1 MKNIFLLFIIIQL
14 FFSNSI
20 SANELKF
27 ESSPYLQAHKNDPV
41 NWYPWGRG
49 VQEALKEDKPI
60 FLSIGYS
67 TCHWCHVMQRE
78 SFKNEALAKLLNKS
92 FISIKVDRE
101 EMPQID
107 ALYQELYLKVKGRRG
122 GWPLTLFLTPK
133 REVFYIGSY
142 IPLHKESYA
151 EGLETLVPKL
161 AKDFYTHKLPTL
173 KKKPRELF
181 ESAKREKIN
190 AKILAKDLKESYD
203 EIYSGF
209 GVSKKFP
216 EASKLSLMMDL
227 AALNHDK
234 ELENFTYE
242 MLDMMAL
249 RGLYDQVEG
258 GFFRYSTDA
267 AWEIPHFEKML
278 YTQAELIPPYVR
290 AYLKTKKEL
299 YKNVVE
305 ETVAM
310 LDKHYKKNNLYY
322 SASNADTHEKEGA
335 YFTFT
340 KEEIGQT
347 KFEFYPNFKEQM
359 HINIED
365 EKRPSFFN
373 DAREK
378 LLKVRE
384 TKEYPFIDTKINTAW
399 NALMVEALYSASVIN
414 EKYAK
419 MADKTLQALTDLMF
433 DKGALYHQTLLGLAP
448 TQKGLL
454 EDYSFFISALIAGY
468 EVDYDAKKLDFAE
481 YLLQKSKEKFYKK
494 GIWYLSDDG
503 LKIKAG
509 LLDKYYISP
518 LSKMMQN
525 IIKFASLKGKLSYE
539 KFFLESM
546 QVLQSHLEEKKS
558 EVPALAEAYL
568 MQKLQIM
575 TIKSSTKNLIKNREL
590 IESVNYPFVLRK
602 KELYSDYLVCSLRK
616 CYLKTPNLKK
626 ILVTLP

>member
-1 MKNIFLLFIIIQL
+1 MKKIFLLVIISQL
-14 FFSNSI
+14 FFYESI

-27 ESSPYLQAHKNDPV
+27 ETSPYLQAHKNDPL
-41 NWYPWGRG
+41 NWYPWEKGIKK
-49 VQEALKEDKPI
+49 ALKENRPI

-78 SFKNEALAKLLNKS
+78 SFKNKSLAKLLNKN
-92 FISIKVDRE
+92 FVSIKVDRE

-122 GWPLTLFLTPK
+122 GWPLTLFLTPS

-151 EGLETLVPKL
+151 EGLDTLVPRL
-161 AKDFYTHKLPTL
+161 AKAFYTNSLPTL
-173 KKKPRELF
+173 QEKPRELF
-181 ESAKREKIN
+181 ENATEDALN
-190 AKILAKDLKESYD
+190 AKSLAEDLKESYD

-234 ELENFTYE
+234 ELESFAYE

-278 YTQAELIPPYVR
+278 YTQAELIPLYVR
-290 AYLKTKKEL
+290 AYQKTKKEL

-305 ETVAM
+305 ETIAM
-310 LDKHYKKNNLYY
+310 LEKHYKKNNLYY
-322 SASNADTHEKEGA
+322 SASNADTNEKEGA

-340 KEEIGQT
+340 KEEIAQT
-347 KFEFYPNFKEQM
+347 EFEFYPNFKDQM

-365 EKRPSFFN
+365 EKRPSYFKV
-373 DAREK
+373 AREK

-384 TKEYPFIDTKINTAW
+384 KKEYPFIDKKINTAW
-399 NALMVEALYSASVIN
+399 NALMIEALYSASVID
-414 EKYAK
+414 KRYAN
-419 MADKTLQALTDLMF
+419 MADETLQKLTSLMF
-433 DKGALYHQTLLGLAP
+433 ERGVLYHQTLLDRVP

-454 EDYSFFISALIAGY
+454 EDYSFFIAALLAGY
-468 EVDYDAKKLDFAE
+468 EVDYDAKKLDFVA
-481 YLLQKSKEKFYKK
+481 YLLEKAKEKFYKK

-503 LKIKAG
+503 LKIQAG
-509 LLDKYYISP
+509 LLDKYYVSP

-525 IIKFASLKGKLSYE
+525 IIIFASLKGKLSYE
-539 KFFLESM
+539 KLFLESM
-546 QVLQSHLEEKKS
+546 KVLQSRFAEKKS
-558 EVPALAEAYL
+558 EVPALARAYL

-575 TIKSSTKNLIKNREL
+575 IIKSSSKNLMKNREL

-602 KELYSDYLVCSLRK
+602 KELYQDYLVCSLRR
-616 CYLKTPNLKK
+616 CYMKTSNLKK
-626 ILVTLP
+626 ILLTLP